1 MDFYKFRC
9 LFDFYPS
16 FLDECHSTLI
26 TETDR
31 QFFGRLA
38 QDSIADYNVREV
50 CPVSDQTLLQF
61 SCLFLIIFIFI
72 IFDSCKKKNRGPV
85 LNLLRS
91 RKQICTGIKDTF
103 TSSRL

>member
-1 MDFYKFRC
+1 MDFSKFRC

-38 QDSIADYNVREV
+38 QESVADYNVREV

-61 SCLFLIIFIFI
+61 SCLFLITFILIYNIYF
-72 IFDSCKKKNRGPV
+72 FFN
-85 LNLLRS
+85 
-91 RKQICTGIKDTF
+91 
-103 TSSRL
+103 